1 MAMYIIRLK
10 DGRRWKV
17 REAVSLEAACRAI
30 TSARVMGAIGQKDI
44 YDQTRVGGGITVRA
58 DVIQIN
64 SDGSERQPYTEA
76 Y

>member
-1 MAMYIIRLK
+1 MYIIKMK

-17 REAVSLEAACRAI
+17 REAVSLNDACNAI
-30 TSARVMGAIGQKDI
+30 TSARVSGSIGSKSTHRDI
-44 YDQTRVGGGITVRA
+44 AGNSSTLA

-64 SDGSERQPYTEA
+64 SDGTERQPYSAA